1 MTGTDPQP
9 YLDLVDWRRRV
20 GDLYR
25 ITGPDAVMR
34 FRGARDELFRTHPQS
49 PIEPEERDSFTGLR
63 YFDTDPACRVTA
75 HVEPGD
81 DTEVVIDT
89 GGEDGAVRYRRV
101 GRLVF
106 TLAGQEC
113 RLTVLS
119 LVQYAGGLFVP
130 FRDRTSGRETY
141 GGGRYLFDTAKDT
154 DGLVLEIKPGSSEV
168 VLDFN
173 FAYNASCAYSPRWA
187 CPLAPPENHL
197 QVDVRAGE
205 KTYKD

>member
-49 PIEPEERDSFTGLR
+49 PIEREERDSFTGLR

-81 DTEVVIDT
+81 DTELGIDT
-89 GGEDGAVRYRRV
+89 GGRFQVWYQV
-101 GRLVF
+101 
-106 TLAGQEC
+106 
-113 RLTVLS
+113 
-119 LVQYAGGLFVP
+119 
-130 FRDRTSGRETY
+130 
-141 GGGRYLFDTAKDT
+141 KDT
-154 DGLVLEIKPGSSEV
+154 LQVLETTTSTMRPGAGAKSAAR
-168 VLDFN
+168 D
-173 FAYNASCAYSPRWA
+173 ASPIGC
-187 CPLAPPENHL
+187 
-197 QVDVRAGE
+197 
-205 KTYKD
+205 